1 MTNTYTTI
9 QKLSQWKFVN
19 IKKKY
24 LTLTQRYIYLIEKT
38 VKKNNQKPVW
48 WDPLEIILM
57 RLFGVQYIFVHFF
70 VDTMIK
76 ILGSWWINCF
86 DKCNASLLN
95 KHNTKSIH
103 WKFLN
108 GSVCLWNNTVRSK
121 LQPLNKKETI
131 SKQWHWI

>member
-19 IKKKY
+19 IKKKVSY
-24 LTLTQRYIYLIEKT
+24 GNPRLHLLDR
-38 VKKNNQKPVW
+38 KNNQKPVW

-57 RLFGVQYIFVHFF
+57 RLFGVQHIFVIFF

-76 ILGSWWINCF
+76 ILGSWNCF

-95 KHNTKSIH
+95 KH
-103 WKFLN
+103 
-108 GSVCLWNNTVRSK
+108 
-121 LQPLNKKETI
+121 
-131 SKQWHWI
+131 